1 MMANKKKISALQK
14 NYLKFLKKQEV
25 AGEPFYDK
33 VGQLKNFYIPICDH
47 IFKKFKKKVPKI
59 I

>member
-1 MMANKKKISALQK
+1 MANKKKISALKK

-33 VGQLKNFYIPICDH
+33 VG
-47 IFKKFKKKVPKI
+47 
-59 I
+59 